1 MLSFKSRMRSF
12 HSLLWIS
19 LWPFRACQES
29 PISAACLQGHHDLL
43 SLHPV
48 PTHCRHTQVFALS
61 CLTTTF
67 SDAPYTLYSLPQLLL
82 SPLPATPQKASS
94 PPIDTGQSTVQMLP
108 PPYALPTSAGLM
120 CFYVQHF
127 IHALQRICPCPWN
140 HVSSPYHPTKFD
152 SQALYGG
159 KTDISLFSFC
169 KYPIYCRWIFL

>member
-127 IHALQRICPCPWN
+127 IHALQRICRCPWN